1 MFGIVF
7 CFICLTHEVCKSHN
21 STLGCAIDSGAQ
33 DAIKAAKMDSFKR
46 QSHWVKRKD
55 GNGSTSWRPRK
66 NYRVSAK
73 HWAENVNNQAICVA

>member
-21 STLGCAIDSGAQ
+21 SALGCAIDSGKQ
-33 DAIKAAKMDSFKR
+33 DAIKAAKEDSFKC

-55 GNGSTSWRPRK
+55 GNGSTSWRPRN
-66 NYRVSAK
+66 NYGVSAK